1 MRGVLPP
8 TVRTKG
14 SRRALIVRVACVVVA
29 IGSLG
34 GMVLG
39 GAFSSKAAA
48 DANSSLTISW
58 AGDTSS
64 AAALQPTRDPSG
76 FEYNEFKNVKVT
88 VEQTQNIIDQAVKID
103 VSGFQS
109 GTVQAADGTGQIWS
123 TAMNFMQ
130 AMQCWGDPNSA
141 TFVQTCQWGGRFVKN
156 NGLGFSVYGDN
167 VYRVASRDVS
177 PSATGATDVPF
188 LTRDGKSVTGRQATD
203 PGSGGKNYPILDE
216 FNSDSSNELQGARIN
231 NDGTGSFD
239 FEMQSDIQAP
249 DLGCGRNTAD
259 QQCYL
264 VLIPRGTVF
273 GAKAGG
279 AAGACSS
286 IYGAGGAKY
295 TYGTQPA
302 IQAGSPL
309 NPACDYWSN
318 RIVVPLTFNQV
329 AGVCPGGAE
338 ERVIGSQLLISAM
351 SSWQPKLCTTAGATF
366 TFSTNPD
373 SVARAQLLEQ
383 KADLAFT
390 SYPIVKDQLDESD
403 QPAFAQTTVGYAPV
417 AIGATAVSFLAD
429 GRNGQIRSM
438 VLSPRLLAKLL
449 TQSYL
454 FELPSDAND
463 PGNDDYNQLAPANL
477 SYTYL
482 FQDPDFQAL
491 NPNWGDFINN
501 PSIVLP
507 GPSDG
512 DAIAQVWKW
521 IQSDADARDFLNGKE
536 DPWHMKINPYYLPA
550 GSPDAHVPAYDP
562 TTGARLAADVQVG
575 LHNLDGTPQSLA
587 TASTAYFLKEDAS
600 EVPHKL
606 GIETSRFN
614 SIQASPYVDDFVRA
628 AITAFRANPGAKIGW
643 DPTAIKT
650 DGTFGDWVSGGPQ
663 VPGQRFVIS
672 ITDAAA
678 TARYDLTPIGL
689 RAANGTNV
697 TTPDATSMAAAVS
710 SGLVATSN
718 PGVKQVDPAKVS
730 AASYPLTTVVYAA
743 VNLTAS
749 PAAART
755 AISKMIKYVA
765 GDGQTVGTQV
775 GQLPVGYLPLTGDQQ
790 TQAAA
795 AASAIASYTGA
806 SSSGDDGTNVG
817 GNSYSSG
824 SSGSDSGGASS
835 GGSSSSGPKV
845 TSSGDQTV
853 KGLTP
858 AAATFPLWE
867 VFLAVALGVGV
878 VGAIF
883 APLVIRGLGR
893 T

>member
-8 TVRTKG
+8 TARSAS
-14 SRRALIVRVACVVVA
+14 SRRTLVVRVACAVVA
-29 IGSLG
+29 LGSLG
-34 GMVLG
+34 GIVLG
-39 GAFSSKAAA
+39 GAFSSSAAA
-48 DANSSLTISW
+48 DADSSLTISW

-64 AAALQPTRDPSG
+64 ASALQPARDPSG
-76 FEYNEFKNVKVT
+76 FEYDEFKNIKVT
-88 VEQTQNIIDQAVKID
+88 VAQTQNIVDQAVKID
-103 VSGFQS
+103 VSGFS
-109 GTVQAADGTGQIWS
+109 GGTVQAADGTGQLWS

-141 TFVQTCQWGGRFVKN
+141 DFAQTCQWGGRFVKN

-167 VYRVASRDVS
+167 VYRVASRDVG
-177 PSATGATDVPF
+177 PNATGATDVPF
-188 LTRDGKSVTGRQATD
+188 LTRDGKTVTGRQVTD
-203 PGSGGKNYPILDE
+203 SNSGGKNYPILDE
-216 FNSDSSNELQGARIN
+216 FNSDSSNELLAARIN

-249 DLGCGRNTAD
+249 DLGCGRNAAD
-259 QQCYL
+259 KQCYL

-279 AAGACSS
+279 ADGACSS
-286 IYGAGGAKY
+286 IYGPGGSKY
-295 TYGTQPA
+295 TFGTQPA

-318 RIVVPLTFNQV
+318 RIVVPLSFNQV
-329 AGVCPGGAE
+329 AGVCPSGAE

-351 SSWQPKLCTTAGATF
+351 ASWQPKLCTTAGATF
-366 TFSTNPD
+366 SFSTNPD
-373 SVARAQLLEQ
+373 SVARAQLLEK

-390 SYPIVKDQLDESD
+390 SYPIVKDQLDDPDD
-403 QPAFAQTTVGYAPV
+403 QTAFTQTTVGYAPV

-429 GRNGQIRSM
+429 GRDGQIRSM

-454 FELPSDAND
+454 FQLPSDAND

-491 NPNWGDFINN
+491 NSNWGDFISN

-507 GPSDG
+507 GPADG
-512 DAIAQVWKW
+512 DALAQVWKW

-536 DPWHMKINPYYLPA
+536 DPWHMKINPYYLPS
-550 GSPDAHVPAYDP
+550 GSSDAHVPAYDP
-562 TTGARLAADVQVG
+562 ATGARLATDVKVG
-575 LHNLDGTPQSLA
+575 LTNLDGTPMSLA
-587 TASTAYFLKEDAS
+587 TAPIAYFLKADAS
-600 EVPHKL
+600 QVPHKL
-606 GIETSRFN
+606 GTETSRFD
-614 SIQASPYVDDFVRA
+614 SIQASPYVDDFVKA
-628 AITAFRANPGAKIGW
+628 AVTTFRANPGAKTGW

-650 DGTFGDWVSGGPQ
+650 DGSVGDWVSGGPQ

-689 RAANGTNV
+689 RAANGSVV
-697 TTPDATSMAAAVS
+697 TRPDAASMSAAVS
-710 SGLVATSN
+710 SGLVATTN
-718 PGVKQVDPAKVS
+718 PAVKQIDPAKVS
-730 AASYPLTTVVYAA
+730 ASGYPLTTVVYAA

-749 PAAART
+749 TPAART
-755 AISKMIKYVA
+755 SISKMIGYVT

-775 GQLPVGYLPLTGDQQ
+775 GQLPVGYLPLTGDLK
-790 TQAAA
+790 TQATT

-806 SSSGDDGTNVG
+806 GSSSDDGTNVG
-817 GNSYSSG
+817 GNSNSG
-824 SSGSDSGGASS
+824 SGDSGDGGAGS
-835 GGSSSSGPKV
+835 GGSGGPKV
-845 TSSGDQTV
+845 TPSGDHAI

-858 AAATFPLWE
+858 AASTFPLWE

-878 VGAIF
+878 VGALF
-883 APLVIRGLGR
+883 APLLFRGIGR
-893 T
+893 S